1 MSVLIIPLMVIKDV
15 NKLTSFERIIDDFL
29 ISSPQTVPIDD
40 IPKISS
46 SLRARLISWIIN

>member
-29 ISSPQTVPIDD
+29 INSPQTVPIDD
-40 IPKISS
+40 VPKISS
-46 SLRARLISWIIN
+46 SLRARLMSWIIN